1 MESDWLKKTSGE
13 ECPLCDDP
21 SKGMTMVA
29 DGSITRAY
37 LQPSASFRGYCILVL
52 KRHAVELDDLSPEE
66 RAALMED
73 IARVGHAIRAVCS
86 PTKLNY
92 EILGNVV
99 PHIHVHIIPRY
110 TTDPTWDRAAWC
122 ALPDEQ
128 SLDPDEYSALASRL
142 RSLLADQP
150 L

>member
-1 MESDWLKKTSGE
+1 MAD
-13 ECPLCDDP
+13 CPLCQNP
-21 SKGMTMVA
+21 SKGMALIA
-29 DGSITRAY
+29 DLEVTRAY

-66 RAALMED
+66 QSALMED
-73 IARVGHAIRAVCS
+73 VARVGRAIREVCK

-110 TTDPTWDRAAWC
+110 TTDPTWDRAVWF
-122 ALPDEQ
+122 ALPEEK
-128 SLDPDEYSALASRL
+128 SLPEDEYSALAGQLQAAIS
-142 RSLLADQP
+142 A
-150 L
+150 

>member
-1 MESDWLKKTSGE
+1 MTES
-13 ECPLCDDP
+13 ECPLCQDP
-21 SKGMTMVA
+21 SKGMEMIA
-29 DGSITRAY
+29 DLSVTRAY

-66 RAALMED
+66 RSALMED
-73 IARVGHAIRAVCS
+73 IARVARAIRQVCK

-110 TTDPTWDRAAWC
+110 TTDPTWNRAAWF
-122 ALPDEQ
+122 ALPDEK
-128 SLDPDEYSALASRL
+128 SLSEDEYSALAK
-142 RSLLADQP
+142 AIQMGIGM
-150 L
+150 